1 MGGHVAIWDGAGCFG
16 MTTDDVT
23 ESTGDIIDSTDDI
36 IDSTG
41 DIIES
46 TDGITETTEDSNT
59 EVTVTEET
67 DNKDSLADDK
77 GKDGE
82 KTDCE
87 WQGEMFMEGQET
99 R

>member
-16 MTTDDVT
+16 MTTDG
-23 ESTGDIIDSTDDI
+23 SRGSTD
-36 IDSTG
+36 

-46 TDGITETTEDSNT
+46 TDDVTETTEDSNT
-59 EVTVTEET
+59 ELTVTEET
-67 DNKDSLADDK
+67 DSKDKDG

-87 WQGEMFMEGQET
+87 WQGDMFMEGQET

>member
-1 MGGHVAIWDGAGCFG
+1 MGGYVAIWDGAGCFG
-16 MTTDDVT
+16 MTTDG
-23 ESTGDIIDSTDDI
+23 STGSTD
-36 IDSTG
+36 

-46 TDGITETTEDSNT
+46 TDEVTETTEDSNT
-59 EVTVTEET
+59 EVTITEGT
-67 DNKDSLADDK
+67 DTKDFPVDDK

-87 WQGEMFMEGQET
+87 WQGDMFMEGQET

>member
-16 MTTDDVT
+16 MTTDDAT
-23 ESTGDIIDSTDDI
+23 DSTGNIIESTDDI
-36 IDSTG
+36 I
-41 DIIES
+41 ES
-46 TDGITETTEDSNT
+46 TNDITETTEDSNT

-67 DNKDSLADDK
+67 DSKDSPADDK